1 MNYSYKTLPQLIEL
15 LDQHFQQI
23 EPYHFEYHMLNDDVI
38 QYLIK
43 DKKTDQILDQSER
56 SIYAPEPRFKKLNQ
70 TLDDE
75 HYVNQVKDQLFNFR
89 RDDIGLPSK
98 KGNDI
103 VLGQEVMITDP
114 CYDED
119 TWCNGKLTNV
129 RPGTW
134 HTKANYCNIEFWG
147 DRCANI
153 IAWHETVDEPT
164 NWELTDID
172 VGVDS
177 GQAGIIDLAH
187 FRHMKATQEEKWYDS
202 IQTYQYGRKPITPE
216 NQFLFE
222 KLQKLNQE
230 IENNYFNYN
239 IKIDDKEKA
248 QAFLKYL
255 ERRRELDNLMQ
266 FTTLDEQS
274 FRDHTQQ
281 TCTEEIWTD
290 DHSVITSSGFGD
302 GSYNCLIAKDKKT
315 DQIIGIKID
324 YFYNSDTADE

>member
-1 MNYSYKTLPQLIEL
+1 MSYSYKTLPELIEL

-23 EPYHFEYHMLNDDVI
+23 EPYRFEYHMLNDDVI

-43 DKKTDQILDQSER
+43 ENGQVIAQSER
-56 SIYAPEPRFKKLNQ
+56 SIYAPQPVFKN
-70 TLDDE
+70 LDE
-75 HYVNQVKDQLFNFR
+75 TIKNHIKDQLFNFR
-89 RDDIGLPSK
+89 RDDIELPSK
-98 KGNDI
+98 TGKDI
-103 VLGQEVMITDP
+103 TLSQDVMITDP

-134 HTKANYCNIEFWG
+134 HTKANYLNIEFWG

-187 FRHMKATQEEKWYDS
+187 FRQIKATHEQEEKWYDS

-216 NQFLFE
+216 NQLLLK
-222 KLQKLNQE
+222 KLQKLYQNIEEYYPQFDTE
-230 IENNYFNYN
+230 IT
-239 IKIDDKEKA
+239 DKEKA
-248 QAFLKYL
+248 EKFANYL
-255 ERRRELDNLMQ
+255 ERRRELDNALLG
-266 FTTLDEQS
+266 TTLDQQS
-274 FRDHTQQ
+274 FIDHMQQ

-324 YFYNSDTADE
+324 YFYNSEDDE

>member
-1 MNYSYKTLPQLIEL
+1 MSYTYKTLPQLIEL

-23 EPYHFEYHMLNDDVI
+23 EPYQFEYHLLNDDVI
-38 QYLIK
+38 QYLVK
-43 DKKTDQILDQSER
+43 ENDQIIAQSEH

-70 TLDDE
+70 TPGDE
-75 HYVNQVKDQLFNFR
+75 HYINQLKDQLFNFR
-89 RDDIGLPSK
+89 RDDIELPSK
-98 KGNDI
+98 KGDDI
-103 VLGQEVMITDP
+103 ILGQEVMITDP

-147 DRCANI
+147 DRCI
-153 IAWHETVDEPT
+153 SVIAWHESVDQPT
-164 NWELTDID
+164 EWELTDID

-202 IQTYQYGRKPITPE
+202 IQTYQYGRKPLTPE
-216 NQFLFE
+216 NQLLLE
-222 KLQKLNQE
+222 KLQKLYQE
-230 IENNYFNYN
+230 VEEYYPQF
-239 IKIDDKEKA
+239 DTELSDKEKA
-248 QAFLKYL
+248 EKFVKYL
-255 ERRRELDNLMQ
+255 ERRRKLDNLLQ
-266 FTTLDEQS
+266 GTTLDEQS
-274 FRDHTQQ
+274 FKDHMQQ

-290 DHSVITSSGFGD
+290 AHSVITSSGFGD

-324 YFYNSDTADE
+324 YFYDSKTANE

>member
-23 EPYHFEYHMLNDDVI
+23 EPYRFEYHMLNDDVI

-43 DKKTDQILDQSER
+43 DKETNQILDQSER
-56 SIYAPEPRFKKLNQ
+56 SIYAPEPLFKKLNQ
-70 TLDDE
+70 TLDNE
-75 HYVNQVKDQLFNFR
+75 HYINQLKDQLYNFR
-89 RDDIGLPSK
+89 RDDIELPSK
-98 KGNDI
+98 NGNDI
-103 VLGQEVMITDP
+103 ILGQEVMITDP

-129 RPGTW
+129 RPGIW

-147 DRCANI
+147 DRCTSVV
-153 IAWHETVDEPT
+153 AWHQSVDEPT
-164 NWELTDID
+164 EWEITDID

-187 FRHMKATQEEKWYDS
+187 FHDIKESDHEDKWYDS
-202 IQTYQYGRKPITPE
+202 IQTYQYGRQPITPE

-255 ERRRELDNLMQ
+255 ERRRELDNLMR

-281 TCTEEIWTD
+281 TCTEKIWTD
-290 DHSVITSSGFGD
+290 THSVITSSGFGD
-302 GSYNCLIAKDKKT
+302 GSYNCLIAKDKET

-324 YFYNSDTADE
+324 YVYDSDEE